1 MIQGEKIRIDIHNI
15 LHSIYKFN
23 KTLNSKDIQKKIN
36 EHKKEDI
43 SFINNVTLNSMRFH
57 LHASKIIDRYIKK
70 KLKDSEKILL
80 ISAITQIVYLNFKVY
95 AVINCSVEIA
105 KKLKI
110 YHGFINA
117 TLKNISK
124 DKEKL
129 KHINLKYNDLP
140 LWFKKKTKSL
150 TENEKTLFL
159 KNFIKEPSLHI
170 VFKDEKKLQRFEE
183 NLVLTSD
190 VSGFITNKINITEM
204 KSFIRGD
211 WWVQDFSSFFPLH
224 NLQIKEKNKKF
235 LDACAA
241 PGGKSFQILSKKQH
255 LTLNDKSKSRIKI
268 LNANLNRLNF
278 RTKIY
283 NKNFIDF
290 KEDRKYD
297 YIIIDAPCSAVGTIR
312 KNPEIFFRNNEPD
325 LKALQKLQENM
336 LNKASNLLNPNGLI
350 IYMVCSFLKFETENQ
365 INNFLN
371 IKRDFQLFNFDMLS
385 KNIRYSKLI
394 KNKYMKTLPDTI
406 LKYNID
412 GYFAAF
418 LKKIK

>member
-1 MIQGEKIRIDIHNI
+1 M
-15 LHSIYKFN
+15 
-23 KTLNSKDIQKKIN
+23 
-36 EHKKEDI
+36 
-43 SFINNVTLNSMRFH
+43 
-57 LHASKIIDRYIKK
+57 
-70 KLKDSEKILL
+70 
-80 ISAITQIVYLNFKVY
+80 
-95 AVINCSVEIA
+95 
-105 KKLKI
+105 
-110 YHGFINA
+110 
-117 TLKNISK
+117 
-124 DKEKL
+124 
-129 KHINLKYNDLP
+129 P
-140 LWFKKKTKSL
+140 LWFQKKTKSL
-150 TENEKTLFL
+150 TENEKTHFL

-211 WWVQDFSSFFPLH
+211 WWVQDFSSFLPLH

-241 PGGKSFQILSKKQH
+241 PGGKSFQILSKKQD

-283 NKNFIDF
+283 NRNFIDF

-385 KNIRYSKLI
+385 KNISYSKLI

-412 GYFAAF
+412 GYFAAY

>member
-36 EHKKEDI
+36 GNKKEDI

-57 LHASKIIDRYIKK
+57 LHTSKIIDRYIKK
-70 KLKDSEKILL
+70 KLKDNEKILL
-80 ISAITQIVYLNFKVY
+80 ISAITQIVYLDFKEY

-124 DKEKL
+124 YKKKL
-129 KHINLKYNDLP
+129 KNINLNYNDLP
-140 LWFKKKTKSL
+140 LWFRKKTMSL
-150 TENEKTLFL
+150 TESEKTLFL

-170 VFKDEKKLQRFEE
+170 VFKNAKRLQKFEE

-190 VSGFITNKINITEM
+190 TSGFITNKIKITEM
-204 KSFIRGD
+204 ESFIQGD

-241 PGGKSFQILSKKQH
+241 PGGKSFQILSKKQQ
-255 LTLNDKSKSRIKI
+255 LTLNDKSKDRIKI

-278 RTKIY
+278 RAKIY
-283 NKNFIDF
+283 NRNFIDF
-290 KEDRKYD
+290 KEDKKYD

-312 KNPEIFFRNNEPD
+312 KNPEIFLEIMS
-325 LKALQKLQENM
+325 L
-336 LNKASNLLNPNGLI
+336 
-350 IYMVCSFLKFETENQ
+350 
-365 INNFLN
+365 
-371 IKRDFQLFNFDMLS
+371 
-385 KNIRYSKLI
+385 
-394 KNKYMKTLPDTI
+394 I
-406 LKYNID
+406 LKLYKN
-412 GYFAAF
+412 Y
-418 LKKIK
+418 KKIC